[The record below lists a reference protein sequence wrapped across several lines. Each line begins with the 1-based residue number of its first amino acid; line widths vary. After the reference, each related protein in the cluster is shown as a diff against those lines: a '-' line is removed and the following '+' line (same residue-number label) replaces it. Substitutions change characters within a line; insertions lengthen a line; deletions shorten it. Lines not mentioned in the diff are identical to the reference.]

1 MKKQLLFLL
10 FALLALCASAA
21 PNDVFSVGDL
31 TYSVTLD
38 SYSGRPGI
46 VAVKSLSAQGKA
58 KTSLKL
64 DIPGVVSYNGY
75 KYKVALINYNAFKD
89 QTNISVAQ
97 IRYNITGIRERAFEN
112 CTSLTTVYMPSSLIN
127 VGYRAFGGCTALKS
141 VYFANATPSSTSVVP
156 GSFPENSGMT
166 LYVSKAHPNSKE
178 NARKVTAFD
187 YFSTIK
193 KHEYAS
199 DFILGNH
206 GYFCVTKAPLSDG
219 STRGEM
225 SLVGVYADNNF
236 NYA

>member
-75 KYKVALINYNAFKD
+75 KYKVGGLTMMRSKD
-89 QTNISVAQ
+89 SQTFRWCKSA
-97 IRYNITGIRERAFEN
+97 T
-112 CTSLTTVYMPSSLIN
+112 TSPELRNRRLK
-127 VGYRAFGGCTALKS
+127 TA
-141 VYFANATPSSTSVVP
+141 P
-156 GSFPENSGMT
+156 
-166 LYVSKAHPNSKE
+166 
-178 NARKVTAFD
+178 
-187 YFSTIK
+187 
-193 KHEYAS
+193 AS
-199 DFILGNH
+199 
-206 GYFCVTKAPLSDG
+206 PLCICQ
-219 STRGEM
+219 
-225 SLVGVYADNNF
+225 VH
-236 NYA
+236 